1 MLGEPRHM
9 HIPTVE
15 PFPAPLAAVPWR
27 DDHYDADRGEI
38 MINLTERRARRAALA
53 LLDPEL
59 LDWTAPAD
67 CGPLRIAARYLPAAH
82 PGQIGGDVYDV
93 AWHGDEAL
101 MLVAD
106 VRGKGQRAAR
116 YAAAILGAFR
126 SYPNAASAD
135 PLAVAASLDNAV
147 SAMGG
152 PEDFATAVLVTVDGS
167 GQIVVVSCGHP
178 PPLVVTDGVAR
189 PALTAPAL
197 PLGLGSA
204 PIAIRQD
211 FPRDSRLVLYTD
223 GLSEARN
230 PIGEYFPLLD
240 QGPLFDSYHLEV
252 ALDALVGRVV
262 SHVRGMPDDDLTVL
276 VAEEALSV

>member
-1 MLGEPRHM
+1 MLGEPRQM
-9 HIPTVE
+9 PIPTVE
-15 PFPAPLAAVPWR
+15 PLGAAFAPVPWPEC
-27 DDHYDADRGEI
+27 HYEADRGE
-38 MINLTERRARRAALA
+38 MLINLTERRARRAAVA

-59 LDWTAPAD
+59 LDWTAAAD
-67 CGPLRIAARYLPAAH
+67 RGPLRIAARYLPAAH

-93 AWHGDEAL
+93 AWCGDDAL

-126 SYPNAASAD
+126 SYPNAESAD
-135 PLAVAASLDNAV
+135 PLAVAASLDAVV

-152 PEDFATAVLVTVDGS
+152 PEDFATAVLVRVDGS
-167 GQIVVVSCGHP
+167 GQIVVVNCGHP
-178 PPLVVTDGVAR
+178 PPLIVTDGIAR

-204 PIAIRQD
+204 PAAVRQD
-211 FPRDSRLVLYTD
+211 FPANSRLVLYTD

-230 PIGEYFPLLD
+230 PSGEFFPLFEHGQL
-240 QGPLFDSYHLEV
+240 LDSYHLEV
-252 ALDALVGRVV
+252 ALDALVGRLV
-262 SHVRGMPDDDLTVL
+262 SHVRGMPDDDLTLV
-276 VAEEALSV
+276 VAEEAPSS

>member
-1 MLGEPRHM
+1 ML
-9 HIPTVE
+9 
-15 PFPAPLAAVPWR
+15 
-27 DDHYDADRGEI
+27 
-38 MINLTERRARRAALA
+38 INLTERRARRAAVA

-59 LDWTAPAD
+59 LDWTAAAD
-67 CGPLRIAARYLPAAH
+67 RGPLRIAARYLPAAH

-93 AWHGDEAL
+93 AWCGDDAL

-126 SYPNAASAD
+126 SYPNAESAD
-135 PLAVAASLDNAV
+135 PLAVAASLDAVV

-152 PEDFATAVLVTVDGS
+152 PEDFATAVLVRVDGS
-167 GQIVVVSCGHP
+167 GQIVVVNCGHP
-178 PPLVVTDGVAR
+178 PPLIVTDGIAR

-204 PIAIRQD
+204 PAAVRQD
-211 FPRDSRLVLYTD
+211 FPANSRLVLYTD

-230 PIGEYFPLLD
+230 PSGEFFPLFEHGQL
-240 QGPLFDSYHLEV
+240 LDSYHLEV
-252 ALDALVGRVV
+252 ALDALVGRLV
-262 SHVRGMPDDDLTVL
+262 SHVRGMPDDDLTLV
-276 VAEEALSV
+276 VAEEAPSS